1 MPKPEILLAR
11 ARAIDPDRARSLEHE
26 LGASR
31 PVAVLLGTAFPPL
44 RPRLGWQVDGLD
56 ELWRAGW
63 RSRRSV
69 ADLLPALLARVGD
82 LSEPDEVASELRRAV
97 WIEKARIALRE
108 LVPASLGGA
117 AIDVTAAELADLAE
131 AALEVALAE
140 ARAHVSAR
148 FGEPKLESGQ
158 SSSLVTLGMGKLGGH
173 ELNAGSDIDLIF
185 FYDSDEGAA
194 GEINLH
200 DYWTR
205 VVRRA
210 VSTLETP
217 SADGLVWRVDL
228 RLRPEGSQGPVV
240 NSLAA
245 AERYYET
252 WGRLWE
258 RAALL
263 KSRPIAGSGEVG
275 AQIEKSL
282 VKPFVYRREVDP
294 GIATSMS
301 EMLLRARATSTAP
314 ERDVKLGS
322 GGIREAEFFVQSL
335 QLIWGGREQ
344 SLHVQ
349 GTLRALSRLRSRG
362 FVTDREARAIAYAYR
377 LLRRVEHA
385 IQWMSGLQTH
395 LLPSDPHELDLCARV
410 LEHRDRAALT
420 AELDSVRERVA
431 GLFASL
437 SPSEPRLSRYHG
449 LLRALGDPDADL
461 GEWAERLGGPEVLEH
476 LRAFTKRPDHLFGS
490 LTRERHPN
498 LADELCDAIA
508 ESPDPEQS
516 ARTLRALLGRFDTPG
531 PWISTLAED
540 MRALHRFLWVI
551 GASAFVA
558 EAVIAGPEL
567 ATVVLFGK
575 DAAPEPRRVV
585 ADELRSASD
594 HAIDDTDPYAE
605 RERFVGAL
613 RRAKRL
619 VMVEVAVADL
629 AGVIATREATRI
641 LSDLA
646 DETLEQA
653 FRHELGDDGRGLALI
668 AVGKLG
674 GREIGYGSDLDVLF
688 IYDPQEAPADKDPG
702 EHFVRAAQRIIRLIS
717 EPHPAG
723 PGYELDTR
731 LRPSG
736 SHGMLVTSLASFAR
750 YHGLSSAE
758 GPDAAGPAVQS
769 SGAAWERQALIR
781 ARACAGDP
789 ALLERAMRVA
799 NAAAYE
805 QGAPP
810 VEEMHRLRL
819 RMQTE
824 LAREHDARYD
834 LKTGHGGL
842 LDIEFAT
849 QWLQMRHGRDPRIRT
864 PDTGQALEA
873 LTAAGYLG
881 RPEYETFREAYTFLR
896 RLEQRIH
903 VLHAS
908 SSTVIDARA
917 PGMAKLA
924 RRLGMHDGAQGS
936 AVDELFERYRD
947 VTRAVRAA
955 YSSVLGIGREVESSA
970 GAASPPRS
978 RRT

>member
-11 ARAIDPDRARSLEHE
+11 ARAIDPDRATSLEHE

-31 PVAVLLGTAFPPL
+31 PLAVLLGTAFPPL
-44 RPRLGWQVDGLD
+44 RPRLGWQVDALD
-56 ELWRAGW
+56 ELWRSGW
-63 RSRRSV
+63 RSRRNL

-82 LSEPDEVASELRRAV
+82 LSDSERVGSELRRAV

-108 LVPASLGGA
+108 LMPTSLGGA
-117 AIDVTAAELADLAE
+117 AIDVTAGELADLAE

-140 ARAHVSAR
+140 ARSHVSAR
-148 FGEPKLESGQ
+148 FGEPLLDNGSRSG
-158 SSSLVTLGMGKLGGH
+158 LVTLGMGKLGGH

-185 FYDSDEGAA
+185 IYDSDEGAA

-210 VSTLETP
+210 VATIDTP

-263 KSRPIAGSGEVG
+263 KSRAIAGSGELG
-275 AQIEKSL
+275 AEIDRGL
-282 VKPFVYRREVDP
+282 VKPFVFRREVDP
-294 GIATSMS
+294 SIATSMS
-301 EMLLRARATSTAP
+301 EMLLRARATSSDP
-314 ERDVKLGS
+314 DRDVKLGS

-335 QLIWGGREQ
+335 QLIWGGRES

-385 IQWMSGLQTH
+385 NQWMTGLQTH
-395 LLPSDPHELDLCARV
+395 LVPSDRHELDLLARI
-410 LEHRDRAALT
+410 LEHSDGPALLS
-420 AELDSVRERVA
+420 ELDSVRERVA

-449 LLRALGDPDADL
+449 LLRALGDPEADL
-461 GEWAERLGGPEVLEH
+461 GEWAERLGGMEVLEH

-490 LTRERHPN
+490 LTRERHPS
-498 LADELCDAIA
+498 LADELLDAIA

-531 PWISTLAED
+531 PWISTLAQD

-558 EAVIAGPEL
+558 DAVIAGPEL

-575 DAAPEPRRVV
+575 DAAPEPRRVI
-585 ADELRSASD
+585 ADELQRAKAR
-594 HAIDDTDPYAE
+594 AIDDSDPYAA
-605 RERFVGAL
+605 RESFVGAL

-646 DETLEQA
+646 DETLERA
-653 FRHELGDDGRGLALI
+653 VGHELGESGRGLALI

-688 IYDPQEAPADKDPG
+688 IFDPEQAPPDKDPG
-702 EHFVRAAQRIIRLIS
+702 EHFVRVAQRIIRLIS

-750 YHGLSSAE
+750 YHGLTSGQ
-758 GPDAAGPAVQS
+758 GPDSGGPAVQS

-781 ARACAGDP
+781 ARGCAGDA
-789 ALLERAMRVA
+789 ALLERAMEVA
-799 NAAAYE
+799 NTAAYE

-819 RMQTE
+819 RMQAE
-824 LAREHDARYD
+824 LGREHDARYD
-834 LKTGHGGL
+834 LKTGYGGL

-849 QWLQMRHGRDPRIRT
+849 QWLQMRYGRDPRIRT
-864 PDTGQALEA
+864 PDTAQALEA
-873 LTAAGYLG
+873 LVTAGYLG
-881 RPEYETFREAYTFLR
+881 RSDYETFREAYTFLR

-924 RRLGMHDGAQGS
+924 RRLGMHDSAQSS
-936 AVDELFERYRD
+936 AVEELFARYRD
-947 VTRAVRAA
+947 VTRAVRSA
-955 YSSVLGIGREVESSA
+955 YLTVLGISA
-970 GAASPPRS
+970 GEGGPPRS